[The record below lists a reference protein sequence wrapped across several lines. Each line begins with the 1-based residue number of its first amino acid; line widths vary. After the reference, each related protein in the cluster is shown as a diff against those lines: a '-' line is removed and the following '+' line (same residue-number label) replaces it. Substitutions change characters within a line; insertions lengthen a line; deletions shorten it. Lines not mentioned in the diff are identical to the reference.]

1 MERIVSTC
9 TEFKQKAGKGRRAP
23 EIMPITSVTMGH
35 SSKNNAMPSLAMSN
49 LNGMGYTR
57 IWDVSVLK
65 RVS

>member
-1 MERIVSTC
+1 
-9 TEFKQKAGKGRRAP
+9 
-23 EIMPITSVTMGH
+23 MPITSVTMGL

-49 LNGMGYTR
+49 FNGMGYTW